1 MGQFTIRVFQ
11 LSSWASLSVMLKD
24 LHPQLLALSQT
35 EKAQAI
41 QLLAA
46 SLGGVWAGIEK
57 TPGVMGGDA
66 CIRQTRIPV
75 WLLVSLRQQGATE
88 AYLLED
94 YPTLTAA
101 DLVNAWLYGDTHSDE
116 IEAAIARQEAA

>member
-1 MGQFTIRVFQ
+1 MAT
-11 LSSWASLSVMLKD
+11 SELKK
-24 LHPQLLALSQT
+24 LQPQLLALSPQ

-41 QLLAA
+41 QLLVA
-46 SLGGVWAGIEK
+46 SLTDTWAGIEK

-75 WLLVSLRQQGATE
+75 WLLVSLRRQGATE

-94 YPTLTAA
+94 YPDLAAA
-101 DLVNAWLYGDTHSDE
+101 DLANAWLYTDVHADE
-116 IEAAIARQEAA
+116 IETAIQRQEAA

>member
-1 MGQFTIRVFQ
+1 
-11 LSSWASLSVMLKD
+11 MLKA
-24 LHPQLLALSQT
+24 LQLQLLALSQK
-35 EKAQAI
+35 EKAQVI

-46 SLGGVWAGIEK
+46 SLGDLSDGIEK

-75 WLLVSLRQQGATE
+75 WLLVSLRHQGATE

-101 DLVNAWLYGDTHSDE
+101 DLVNAWLYADTHSEE

>member
-1 MGQFTIRVFQ
+1 LADLAIVHDILAFPM
-11 LSSWASLSVMLKD
+11 VMLKD
-24 LHPQLLALSQT
+24 LQTQLLALSPD
-35 EKAQAI
+35 EKIQAI
-41 QLLAA
+41 QLLVT
-46 SLGGVWAGIEK
+46 SLGNGWSGIGR

-101 DLVNAWLYGDTHSDE
+101 DLVNAWLYAETHHEE
-116 IEAAIARQEAA
+116 IEAALARQEAA

>member
-1 MGQFTIRVFQ
+1 
-11 LSSWASLSVMLKD
+11 
-24 LHPQLLALSQT
+24 
-35 EKAQAI
+35 
-41 QLLAA
+41 
-46 SLGGVWAGIEK
+46 
-57 TPGVMGGDA
+57 MGGDA

-101 DLVNAWLYGDTHSDE
+101 DLVNAWLYADTHSEE
-116 IEAAIARQEAA
+116 IEAAIAPLEHHGLKGYAHRASGWGAKNLASQTQ

>member
-1 MGQFTIRVFQ
+1 
-11 LSSWASLSVMLKD
+11 MLKD
-24 LHPQLLALSQT
+24 LQPQLLALLQT

-46 SLGGVWAGIEK
+46 SLGNVWSGIEK
-57 TPGVMGGDA
+57 TLGVMGEDA

-75 WLLVSLRQQGATE
+75 WLLVSLRQQGGTE
-88 AYLLED
+88 VYSLED

-101 DLVNAWLYGDTHSDE
+101 DLVNAWLYADTHSDE